1 MTTRIMNLL
10 WKDFKG
16 IRTLNTINSPVQLAA
31 DIAHNVRLSKEK
43 SGEMRSLVTS
53 GWFEEWTDLEEPV
66 IRLFSA
72 NISGYTDAEQ
82 MVAFTRDGTDIN
94 AWVVKQNPDAS
105 FTKTQ
110 IATFEDVQDVTDVC
124 MVQIGDYLGL
134 AVAFGTNKLGFIIYS
149 QSTPTITAVTWSS
162 FGYWRYGFE
171 TITDTTNNATVQNI
185 SSIRQYG
192 ARLAINGEIVYVGTT
207 PSSEEHLYGVWFS
220 EAGIPTKFSADYA
233 ENATDTSSFY
243 VPTGDKINHL
253 ENYHG
258 LTAFGSNR
266 SYNITGT
273 SQNDYRILDLTAKGV
288 VGNAAFTLNGQC
300 AYVDS
305 QANNIFTLRDNIDGT
320 IGFNDPIGN
329 DIQGYLT
336 DVKNVTINTNNRRVR
351 LTKESGQCLVYDVDI
366 GEWTEE
372 TLNNN
377 ARCITFQGNE
387 YYCDGTVNIYK
398 ITETWSTRSQIL
410 PNENGYTSH
419 YRTNL
424 IWLDSQT
431 SIKSHLY
438 PFALI
443 LEPRTT
449 NLFFVKFTT
458 DRGSVYEA
466 RINKAGIQNVATYS
480 LSKNIIPEDGSK
492 FVNSADDLSGRVFFS
507 MGDTD
512 LLVTID
518 RPPFWRYLQIDI
530 YTTEGTQQ
538 INLSGLEAKN
548 TCITDEQ
555 LDY

>member
-1 MTTRIMNLL
+1 MTTKIANLL

-16 IRTLNTINSPVQLAA
+16 IRTLNTINSASQLGA

-53 GWFEEWTDLEEPV
+53 GWFEEYATLTEPV
-66 IRLFSA
+66 VRLVSA

-82 MVAFTRDGTDIN
+82 FIAFTDDTVNIN
-94 AWVVKQNPDAS
+94 AWLVKENIDGS
-105 FTKTQ
+105 ITTTKIGIFTGQ
-110 IATFEDVQDVTDVC
+110 DDVTDTC

-134 AVAFGTNKLGFIIYS
+134 AIAFSTNKLGFIIYS
-149 QSTPTITAVTWSS
+149 TTNPTIADVTWASL
-162 FGYWRYGFE
+162 GNWRYGFD
-171 TITDTTNNATVQNI
+171 TIDDTTNHATVQNI
-185 SSIRQYG
+185 TSVRQYG
-192 ARLAINGEIVYVGTT
+192 SRLAINGEIVYTSGNEPTK
-207 PSSEEHLYGVWFS
+207 EEHLYGVWFS
-220 EAGIPTKFSADYA
+220 EAGVPTKFAATYMD
-233 ENATDTSSFY
+233 NATDTSAFY
-243 VPTGDKINHL
+243 APTGDKINHL

-273 SQNDYRILDLTAKGV
+273 SQNDYRIMDLTARGV
-288 VGNAAFTLNGQC
+288 IGNAAFTLNGQC

-305 QANNIFTLRDNIDGT
+305 HSNNIFTLRDNIDGT

-329 DIQGYLT
+329 DIQGYLG
-336 DVKNVTINTNNRRVR
+336 DVNNVTINALNRRVR
-351 LTKESGQCLVYDVDI
+351 LTKETGQCLVFDVDI

-372 TLNNN
+372 TLNNH
-377 ARCITFQGNE
+377 ARCVTFGGFE
-387 YYCDGTVNIYK
+387 YYCDKTTKIYK
-398 ITETWSTRSQIL
+398 ITEEWTPRSQIL
-410 PNENGYTSH
+410 PNEAGYTSH

-431 SIKSHLY
+431 SVKSHLY
-438 PFALI
+438 PFALV

-449 NLFFVKFTT
+449 NLFKVKFTT

-466 RINKAGIQNVATYS
+466 TINKAGIKNVATYS
-480 LSKNIIPEDGSK
+480 LDSNVPADGSK
-492 FVNSADDLSGRVFFS
+492 FVYEKTDLSGRVFFS
-507 MGDTD
+507 MTDTD

-530 YTTEGTQQ
+530 YATDTTQQ
-538 INLSGLEAKN
+538 INLSGIEAKN